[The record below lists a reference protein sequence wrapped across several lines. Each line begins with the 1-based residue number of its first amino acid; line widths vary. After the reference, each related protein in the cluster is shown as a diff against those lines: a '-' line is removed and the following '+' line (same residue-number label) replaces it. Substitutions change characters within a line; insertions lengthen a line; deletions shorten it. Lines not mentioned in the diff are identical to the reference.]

1 MPSHIVVALM
11 GAAATYAF
19 LWALAYL
26 NQDPREPTPVGG
38 TIPFLSPLI
47 GLATKKESYYMHLRL
62 VNFHVFCLILSG
74 FASMG
79 GIA

>member
-1 MPSHIVVALM
+1 MPSHIVVALL
-11 GAAATYAF
+11 GAAAVYAF

-47 GLATKKESYYMHLRL
+47 GLATEKESYYVRMRL
-62 VNFHVFCLILSG
+62 VTFLCLV
-74 FASMG
+74 
-79 GIA
+79 